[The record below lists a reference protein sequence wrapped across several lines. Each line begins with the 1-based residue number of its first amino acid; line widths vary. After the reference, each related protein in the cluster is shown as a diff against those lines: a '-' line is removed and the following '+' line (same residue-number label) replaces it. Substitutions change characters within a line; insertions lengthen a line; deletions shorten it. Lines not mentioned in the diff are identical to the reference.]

1 MDYKVGDQILVKLT
15 ITETTSDSF
24 KATAGVADEWFLPY
38 PSIVALVERAVEEQP
53 PAPEPTP
60 EPKIKVGDR
69 VKLTHFDKQGVVIYN
84 DGHEFFPFHVR
95 LDSGDAHWYSE
106 SALELTPETPA
117 PEPRRFQ
124 VGDKVLVRGD
134 RCTIVKDDHSHTY
147 PFKVKWDD
155 GSEGDEWC
163 APEELTLIEEP
174 AALRF
179 KVGDKV
185 IHKFRP
191 DWGVGTVSRVLA
203 DHIDCDVEE
212 FMQDHLADTR
222 SREAPYAVKYS
233 HPSYCFSENWWT
245 AEEHLIAAE

>member
-15 ITETTSDSF
+15 ITEICPNNVRAS
-24 KATAGVADEWFLPY
+24 AGVGDKWFLPNSY
-38 PSIVALVERAVEEQP
+38 IVALVERAVEEQP

-60 EPKIKVGDR
+60 EPRIKVGDR
-69 VKLTHFDKQGVVIYN
+69 VKLTHSDKQGVVIYD
-84 DGHEFFPFHVR
+84 DGSDFLLFYVR

-106 SALELTPETPA
+106 SVLELTPETPA

-174 AALRF
+174 AAPALRF

-185 IHKFRP
+185 IHRFKPEWGCGTITKVRP
-191 DWGVGTVSRVLA
+191 E
-203 DHIDCDVEE
+203 HEDV
-212 FMQDHLADTR
+212 DDRDADT
-222 SREAPYAVKYS
+222 SEIGLAPYYVKYP
-233 HPSYCFSENWWT
+233 HHCDWNCFEKN
-245 AEEHLIAAE
+245 LIAAE